1 MASVWQATDEVLGRQ
16 VAAKILH
23 SHLAMDQ
30 TFRERFRN
38 EALAAAALTHPNI
51 VAVYDTGD
59 HEDVPFIVMELLP
72 GGTLRDLMANGAIDP
87 NRVAQI
93 GAEVARALE
102 YAHTH
107 GVIHRDIKPANILFS
122 ERGHLKVSDFGIA
135 KAAFAKA
142 DLTTT
147 GAVLGTI
154 RYLAPEQVEGEEPDG
169 RADLYSLGLVL
180 YEAATGRQPFTGETD
195 LAIAMARL
203 KATPSPPR
211 DVRPEVPRELN
222 RIILKALAPT
232 RDNRYPDASAM
243 ALDLENLNDG
253 VEPVFI
259 EEPPPTESIQ
269 IDSPSF
275 VKSEGRLILT
285 IILVLLIGG
294 GAVFGVLRMRDSETT
309 FQDIIDRIS
318 VFIDR
323 IFGPEEGG
331 SNESGIQFTAG
342 IYDPPPGNG
351 RENNDE
357 IHLAHDNNLSTSWY
371 TECYAR
377 ESMGNLK
384 DGVGLFTDLGAP
396 TPVKEI
402 QVVSVADGWTAAIR
416 TSENGRQWS
425 EPGSSRTVPSRD
437 FSFELDGDE
446 HRYVQVWITNLVRI
460 EARCARSREG
470 DWTVGIAELRIR

>member
-1 MASVWQATDEVLGRQ
+1 MASVWQATDEVLERQ

-59 HEDVPFIVMELLP
+59 HEGIPFIVMELLP
-72 GGTLRDLMANGAIDP
+72 GGTLRDLMEIGSIDP
-87 NRVAQI
+87 NRVAEI
-93 GAEVARALE
+93 GAHVARALE

-154 RYLAPEQVEGEEPDG
+154 RYLAPEQVEGDEPDG

-203 KATPSPPR
+203 KATPPPPR
-211 DVRPEVPRELN
+211 DLRPEVPRELN

-243 ALDLENLNDG
+243 ARDLENLNDG
-253 VEPVFI
+253 VESAFI
-259 EEPPPTESIQ
+259 EEPPQTESIQ
-269 IDSPSF
+269 LDAPSF

-294 GAVFGVLRMRDSETT
+294 GAVFGLLRMRDSGTT
-309 FQDIIDRIS
+309 FQDLFDRIAS
-318 VFIDR
+318 
-323 IFGPEEGG
+323 PEEAG
-331 SNESGIQFTAG
+331 SNEPGIGFTAG

-357 IHLAHDNNLSTSWY
+357 IQRAHDRNPSTSWY

-377 ESMGNLK
+377 ENMGNLK
-384 DGVGLFTDLGAP
+384 DGVGLFADLGAP
-396 TPVKEI
+396 APVKEI
-402 QVVSVADGWTAAIR
+402 QVVSLADGWNAAIR

-425 EPGSSRTVPSRD
+425 EPGSSRTVSSRD
-437 FSFELDGDE
+437 FSFELEGNE
-446 HRYVQVWITNLVRI
+446 HRYVQIWITRLVRM
-460 EARCARSREG
+460 EERCARSDEG
-470 DWTVGIAELRIR
+470 DWAVGIAELTIR